1 MKIQITSWCDNSV
14 LFEADCDTL
23 KLAIGKAV
31 TANANLH
38 DADLHGANLHD
49 ADLHGANLHGA
60 DLSGANLHGADLS
73 GANLHG
79 ADLSGANLHDAD
91 LHGADLSGAN
101 LHDAD
106 LHGANVI
113 DAGHSR
119 NGYRFAGIKQEA
131 GYKVKGGC
139 HFFTP
144 KEALEYWSGKQDRL
158 EALAAC
164 TYIAAVAK
172 IRGWV

>member
-1 MKIQITSWCDNSV
+1 
-14 LFEADCDTL
+14 L

-31 TANANLH
+31 TANANLRG
-38 DADLHGANLHD
+38 AYLHGANLRGAYLRD
-49 ADLHGANLHGA
+49 ANLRGA
-60 DLSGANLHGADLS
+60 DLSGANLHGAELS

-79 ADLSGANLHDAD
+79 ANLRGAELSDANLR
-91 LHGADLSGAN
+91 GAD
-101 LHDAD
+101 
-106 LHGANVI
+106 VI
-113 DAGHSR
+113 DVGHSR

-144 KEALEYWSGKQDRL
+144 EEALEYWSGKPDRL

-164 TYIAAVAK
+164 TYILAVAK

>member
-38 DADLHGANLHD
+38 DADLH
-49 ADLHGANLHGA
+49 
-60 DLSGANLHGADLS
+60 
-73 GANLHG
+73 
-79 ADLSGANLHDAD
+79 
-91 LHGADLSGAN
+91 GAN